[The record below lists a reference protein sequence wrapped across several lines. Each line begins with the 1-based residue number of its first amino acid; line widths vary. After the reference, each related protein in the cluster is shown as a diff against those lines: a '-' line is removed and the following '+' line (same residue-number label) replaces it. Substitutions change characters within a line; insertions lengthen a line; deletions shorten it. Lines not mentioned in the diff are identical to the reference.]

1 MNITYIFPRMGYG
14 AGITNI
20 LTEIKIIKQFT
31 SEHSFQIVSV
41 ENLNV
46 AELSLKALQIGVKVR
61 LSPSDNQLIK
71 ILEGSDILVFHY
83 WNCPSSYE
91 FIKKIKSF
99 SIALRLCISLRVNGN
114 TLPQIPPEWLLA
126 AANGIIQVH
135 PKTNLNKYKYLN
147 PIILPSLVEIPK
159 WEGLLQ
165 PKNFDPF
172 KMLYAG
178 AFTPFKTHPQFLDLH
193 HNLAIKNYQLD
204 IYGNM
209 IPERYKSINQI
220 SFKGFTTKLNEQIPS
235 YHILCNPQHRL
246 AYSSFDK
253 IMKECQL
260 LGVPPIVLKESSV
273 GDLIENN
280 INGIIAE
287 DIVDYKLKLEELAN
301 NHSYYF
307 KIQQSTFENTH
318 ATYNPIKIVK
328 DTIDYYQ
335 YLVQAK
341 NKVALTNNIPLE
353 PLEACLDGM
362 GDKKTNLINNPK
374 DLSKDEKQFV
384 LSCEGG
390 LVQFSNYY
398 PSNKQLTE
406 IIRQLD

>member
-1 MNITYIFPRMGYG
+1 MGYG

-20 LTEIKIIKQFT
+20 LTEIKLIKQLT
-31 SEHSFQIVSV
+31 NEHSFQLVSI

-46 AELSLKALQIGVKVR
+46 VELSLKALQLGVKVR
-61 LSPSDNQLIK
+61 LSPSDKQLIN
-71 ILEGSDILVFHY
+71 IIEASDLLVFHY

-99 SIALRLCISLRVNGN
+99 SIGLRLCISLRVNGN
-114 TLPQIPPEWLLA
+114 TLPQIPPEWLLS

-159 WEGLLQ
+159 WEGVLK
-165 PKNFDPF
+165 PKNSDPF

-178 AFTPFKTHPQFLDLH
+178 AFTPFKAHPLFFDLH
-193 HNLAIKNYQLD
+193 YNLAIKNYQLD

-209 IPERYKSINQI
+209 MPEKYNSINQI
-220 SFKGFTTKLNEQIPS
+220 SFKGFTTKLNEQILS
-235 YHILCNPQHRL
+235 YHMLCNPQHRL

-280 INGIIAE
+280 VNGIIAE
-287 DIVDYKLKLEELAN
+287 DILDYKMKLEEMAN
-301 NHSYYF
+301 NHYYYL

-318 ATYNPIKIVK
+318 ATYNPFKIVN
-328 DTIDYYQ
+328 DTFVYYQ
-335 YLVQAK
+335 CLVQTK
-341 NKVALTNNIPLE
+341 NKVAITNKIPLE
-353 PLEACLDGM
+353 AYEACLDGM
-362 GDKKTNLINNPK
+362 GDKKISLINNPN
-374 DLSKDEKQFV
+374 DLTKDEKLFA
-384 LSCEGG
+384 LNCEGG
-390 LVQFSNYY
+390 LAQFGNYY
-398 PSNKQLTE
+398 PSNKYLEE
-406 IIRQLD
+406 IIMQLD